1 MTAVRQAD
9 AIWEGDLASGHGV
22 VSAVTSGAFNELP
35 VTWASRTEAPNSRT
49 SPEELIAAAHASC
62 FCMALSAGL
71 GKSGT
76 PPDRL
81 EVSARVTFDSV
92 DGGFKVV
99 SSALTVKGRVPGID
113 EVGFAKA
120 ADDAKDGCPVSQA
133 LKGNVELSVAA
144 TLEK

>member
-1 MTAVRQAD
+1 
-9 AIWEGDLASGHGV
+9 
-22 VSAVTSGAFNELP
+22 
-35 VTWASRTEAPNSRT
+35 
-49 SPEELIAAAHASC
+49 
-62 FCMALSAGL
+62 MALSAGL

-81 EVSARVTFDSV
+81 SVSARVTIDEV

-113 EVGFAKA
+113 DVGFAKA

-133 LKGNVELSVAA
+133 LMGNAELSVVA
-144 TLEK
+144 TLER